1 MIYNI
6 LYHIYIFMGFYV
18 FCDFYGLIEI
28 DNSPQISFSF

>member
-6 LYHIYIFMGFYV
+6 LYHIYIFMDFYV